1 MMEKIHVSQI
11 VVVEGK
17 YDAIKLDSIID
28 GIIIPVNGFS
38 VYKDEEKKELLK
50 TLGRKNGI
58 ILITDSDYAGFKIR
72 NYLQNICHD
81 SQITNVYVPR
91 IQGKESRKDK
101 PSKEG
106 LLGVEGI
113 DQNIILKCLKDAGV
127 SAEETRHK
135 SDMTYA
141 DLYEL
146 GLSGGENSA
155 KNREKLMNKL
165 NIPNKLSKKSML
177 EVLNRMTTKEEI
189 NQILNDREAE
199 ADI

>member
-38 VYKDEEKKELLK
+38 VYKDSEKKELLK
-50 TLGRKNGI
+50 TLGRENGI
-58 ILITDSDYAGFKIR
+58 ILITDSDYAGFK
-72 NYLQNICHD
+72 
-81 SQITNVYVPR
+81 ITNVYVPR

-113 DQNIILKCLKDAGV
+113 DREIILKCLKDAGV
-127 SAEETRHK
+127 SAGKTVRK

-155 KNREKLMNKL
+155 KIREKLMKSL
-165 NIPNKLSKKSML
+165 NIPNRLSKKAML
-177 EVLNRMTTKEEI
+177 EVLNRMTTKEKI
-189 NQILNDREAE
+189 IHILNNQEDEK
-199 ADI
+199 